1 MGKGQ
6 IPILYGNKNL
16 TLFENKAEL
25 LFTRKISIAVNFIS
39 LCRMAMIYELQ
50 LRLHLFVTI
59 VKKLIILAG
68 SLAQ

>member
-6 IPILYGNKNL
+6 IPILYSNKNL

-50 LRLHLFVTI
+50 LRLHLFVTT

>member
-6 IPILYGNKNL
+6 IPILYSNKNL

>member
-6 IPILYGNKNL
+6 IPILYSNKSL

>member
-6 IPILYGNKNL
+6 IPIPYSNKNL
-16 TLFENKAEL
+16 TLFENKAES

-39 LCRMAMIYELQ
+39 LCRMATIYELQ